1 MRQPSGLGL
10 VRPDHGSSGAG
21 IHMYESLVYAYAT
34 EPHRHS
40 ILDYDVTLV
49 PIRSPYVRSNT
60 LGMRSWLGLPRF
72 D

>member
-1 MRQPSGLGL
+1 
-10 VRPDHGSSGAG
+10 
-21 IHMYESLVYAYAT
+21 MYESLVYAYPT

-49 PIRSPYVRSNT
+49 PIRSAYVRSNT
-60 LGMRSWLGLPRF
+60 LGMCSWIGLPRL

>member
-1 MRQPSGLGL
+1 
-10 VRPDHGSSGAG
+10 
-21 IHMYESLVYAYAT
+21 MYESLVYAYAT

-49 PIRSPYVRSNT
+49 PIRSAYVRSTT
-60 LGMRSWLGLPRF
+60 LSVSSWLGLPSF